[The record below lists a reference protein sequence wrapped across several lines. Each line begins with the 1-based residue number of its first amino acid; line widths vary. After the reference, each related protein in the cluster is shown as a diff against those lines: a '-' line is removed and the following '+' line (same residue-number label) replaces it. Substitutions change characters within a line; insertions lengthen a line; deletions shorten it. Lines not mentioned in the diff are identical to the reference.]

1 MKKIILIKSLI
12 VYTNYALLGFYL
24 RQFRIH
30 KYYGFN
36 NA

>member
-1 MKKIILIKSLI
+1 MKKNILIKNLI
-12 VYTNYALLGFYL
+12 VYASYELLGFYL